1 MSTTVTNDL
10 AAAVR
15 AAQGGDEEAFRFV
28 YRTVQPGLLRYLTV
42 LVGADAEDVASET
55 WLQITRDL
63 ATFDGGEGFRAWA
76 ATIARHRALDHLR
89 HRRRR
94 PAMAVPVDALVELPA
109 GDDTAERATEG
120 LGTDSALALIAA
132 LPRKEAEAVLLRS
145 VLGLDAET
153 AGQVLGR
160 RAGAIRTAAHRGLR
174 RLAQML
180 ARNDDGPAPGR
191 TGRPTPAPP
200 GQTPPRGAR
209 PDQPPTPR

>member
-1 MSTTVTNDL
+1 MTADL

-15 AAQGGDEEAFRFV
+15 AAQDGDEDAFRLV

-63 ATFDGGEGFRAWA
+63 ATFDGGDGFRAWA
-76 ATIARHRALDHLR
+76 ATIARHRALDHIR

-94 PAMAVPVDALVELPA
+94 PAVAVPVDTLVELPGA
-109 GDDTAERATEG
+109 DDTAERATEEI
-120 LGTDSALALIAA
+120 GTDSALALIAA
-132 LPRKEAEAVLLRS
+132 LPRKEAEAVLLRT
-145 VLGLDAET
+145 VLGLDAES

-174 RLAQML
+174 RLAQL
-180 ARNDDGPAPGR
+180 LDQNEEGR
-191 TGRPTPAPP
+191 PVRDTGRPTEPLAGRTPPGGLRPSQPPAP
-200 GQTPPRGAR
+200 Q
-209 PDQPPTPR
+209 